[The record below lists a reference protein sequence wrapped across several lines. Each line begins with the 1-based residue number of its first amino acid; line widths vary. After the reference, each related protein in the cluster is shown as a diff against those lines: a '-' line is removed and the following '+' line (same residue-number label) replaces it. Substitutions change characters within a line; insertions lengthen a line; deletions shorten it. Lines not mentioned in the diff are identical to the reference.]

1 MKIFS
6 TIFAAVTILTLPLSA
21 QVQVPITAKNVKI
34 DKILPS
40 VISSPEFS
48 LNGGPLK
55 RAEYLKWFEI
65 EVEFDVEGVEMVDE
79 LTIQYLAEI
88 NGKLLPGEVT
98 HVNIPK
104 GRNRFSVMYISPRSL
119 DRVSGGKPLNQG
131 MIGNIWI
138 KIEKQGQVL
147 AEKSSQ
153 PKPPPNLPRMTGLM
167 VPKSETPFQVLWW
180 DRYEVVKPSPS
191 R

>member
-6 TIFAAVTILTLPLSA
+6 TFFAAVTLLSLSLSA
-21 QVQVPITAKNVKI
+21 QVQVPVTAKNVKI
-34 DKILPS
+34 EKILPS
-40 VISSPEFS
+40 VISSPEFTFR
-48 LNGGPLK
+48 GTDK

-65 EVEFDVEGVEMVDE
+65 EVEFEVDGVEMVDE

-104 GRNRFSVMYISPRSL
+104 GKNHFSVMYISPRSL
-119 DRVSGGKPLNQG
+119 DRITGGKQLNPG

-153 PKPPPNLPRMTGLM
+153 QKPPPNLPRMTGLM

-180 DRYEVVKPSPS
+180 DRYEAVKASPS

>member
-1 MKIFS
+1 
-6 TIFAAVTILTLPLSA
+6 
-21 QVQVPITAKNVKI
+21 PITAKNVKI

-40 VISSPEFS
+40 VISSPEF
-48 LNGGPLK
+48 NFKGTDK
-55 RAEYLKWFEI
+55 RTEYLKWFEI
-65 EVEFDVEGVEMVDE
+65 EVEFEVDGVEMVDE

-104 GRNRFSVMYISPRSL
+104 GRNHFSVMYISPRSL
-119 DRVSGGKPLNQG
+119 DRVTGGKQLNPG

-147 AEKSSQ
+147 SEKSSQ
-153 PKPPPNLPRMTGLM
+153 QKPPPNLPRMIGLM

-180 DRYEVVKPSPS
+180 DRYEAVKTTPS

>member
-1 MKIFS
+1 MKKFS
-6 TIFAAVTILTLPLSA
+6 TFFAAVTLLSLPLSA
-21 QVQVPITAKNVKI
+21 QVAAPLTAKNVKI
-34 DKILPS
+34 DKISPS
-40 VISSPEFS
+40 MIQTPEFKFQ
-48 LNGGPLK
+48 GTDK
-55 RAEYLKWFEI
+55 RTEYLKWFEI
-65 EVEFDVEGVEMVDE
+65 EVEFEVEGVEMVDE

-104 GRNRFSVMYISPRSL
+104 GKNHFSVMYISPRSL
-119 DRVSGGKPLNQG
+119 DRVAGGKQLNQG

-153 PKPPPNLPRMTGLM
+153 PKPPPNLPRMTGM
-167 VPKSETPFQVLWW
+167 VVPKSETPFQVLWW
-180 DRYEVVKPSPS
+180 DRYEAVKPPS
-191 R
+191 SR

>member
-1 MKIFS
+1 MKTFSIFL
-6 TIFAAVTILTLPLSA
+6 AAVTLLSLPLSA
-21 QVQVPITAKNVKI
+21 QVQAPITAKNVNI
-34 DKILPS
+34 DKILPA
-40 VISSPEFS
+40 VIQTPEFTFR
-48 LNGGPLK
+48 GTDK

-65 EVEFDVEGVEMVDE
+65 EVEFEVQGVEMVDE

-88 NGKLLPGEVT
+88 NGKLLTGEVT

-104 GRNRFSVMYISPRSL
+104 GKGRFSVMYISPRSL
-119 DRVSGGKPLNQG
+119 DRVTGGKQLNTG

-153 PKPPPNLPRMTGLM
+153 AKPPPNLPRMTGMML
-167 VPKSETPFQVLWW
+167 PKSETPFQVLWW
-180 DRYEVVKPSPS
+180 DRYEAVKTSPS

>member
-6 TIFAAVTILTLPLSA
+6 TLLAAVSLFTTPLFA
-21 QVQVPITAKNVKI
+21 QAPVPITAKNVKI
-34 DKILPS
+34 DKIMPS
-40 VISSPEFS
+40 VITTPEFVIK
-48 LNGGPLK
+48 GTTDK

-65 EVEFDVEGVEMVDE
+65 EVEFEVEGVEMVDE
-79 LTIQYLAEI
+79 LTFKYLAEI
-88 NGKLLPGEVT
+88 NGKLLPGEIT

-104 GRNRFSVMYISPRSL
+104 GRNHFSVMYISPRSL
-119 DRVSGGKPLNQG
+119 DRLTDGKQLNQG

-138 KIEKQGQVL
+138 EIEKQGQVL
-147 AEKSSQ
+147 AKKSSQ
-153 PKPPPNLPRMTGLM
+153 QKPPPNLQRMNGLM

-180 DRYEVVKPSPS
+180 DRYEAVKPGVS

>member
-6 TIFAAVTILTLPLSA
+6 TIFAAVTLLSLPLPA
-21 QVQVPITAKNVKI
+21 QVPTVLTAKNVKI

-40 VISSPEFS
+40 LVSSPEFTFR
-48 LNGGPLK
+48 GTDK
-55 RAEYLKWFEI
+55 RTEYLKWFEI
-65 EVEFDVEGVEMVDE
+65 EVEFEVDGVEMADE
-79 LTIQYLAEI
+79 LTFQYLAEI
-88 NGKLLPGEVT
+88 NGKLLPGEIT

-104 GRNRFSVMYISPRSL
+104 GKNRFSVMYISPRAL
-119 DRVSGGKPLNQG
+119 DRVAGGKQLNQG
-131 MIGNIWI
+131 MFGNIWI

-153 PKPPPNLPRMTGLM
+153 PKQPPNLPRLAGFL

-180 DRYEVVKPSPS
+180 DRYEAVKTTTG

>member
-1 MKIFS
+1 
-6 TIFAAVTILTLPLSA
+6 
-21 QVQVPITAKNVKI
+21 
-34 DKILPS
+34 
-40 VISSPEFS
+40 
-48 LNGGPLK
+48 
-55 RAEYLKWFEI
+55 
-65 EVEFDVEGVEMVDE
+65 MVDE

-104 GRNRFSVMYISPRSL
+104 GKNHFSVMYISPRSL
-119 DRVSGGKPLNQG
+119 DRVTAGKQLNPG

-138 KIEKQGQVL
+138 KIEKQGQIL

-153 PKPPPNLPRMTGLM
+153 MKPPPNLPRMAGLM

-180 DRYEVVKPSPS
+180 DRYEAVKASQG